1 MKVKELIERLQK
13 FDQEKHI
20 WVFYDYDA
28 MQEPDFRPYDASD
41 IESYGDK
48 AKGLNEGDYV
58 HEAI

>member
-1 MKVKELIERLQK
+1 MIEQLQK
-13 FDQEKHI
+13 LDQEKQI
-20 WVFYDYDA
+20 WVFYDYYA